1 MALMFPRLARNFVKN
16 GYFPTDEPTLERAL
30 AALAPAESSNGPL
43 CIIDPCAGEGVAI
56 AEAAHALGREQVQAF
71 AVEYEAER
79 ARHARQLVDRCIH
92 GDLMDTLISRQS
104 FGLLWLNP
112 PYGDLSKDT
121 NGNVGYQ
128 GQGRARLEKLFYQK
142 ALPLLQ
148 YGGVLIYI
156 VPHYVLDAELDDP
169 ELTVRHVDL
178 KAWMSQ
184 FYPGDRPGFLFD
196 GIERV
201 VHPAVSVDTLNILLA
216 DREATKSQLAELA
229 LVHETLR
236 IAHEALAKE
245 YATRAANDEQA
256 REPGLR
262 SETTYLNIIGGLLTL
277 LLGNSPSGAAY
288 SSFRSMDA
296 VVSALIAHHEGRPG
310 LSERTLWSKLAQ
322 ARRHLEA
329 SR

>member
-1 MALMFPRLARNFVKN
+1 MPCRS
-16 GYFPTDEPTLERAL
+16 
-30 AALAPAESSNGPL
+30 PA
-43 CIIDPCAGEGVAI
+43 
-56 AEAAHALGREQVQAF
+56 
-71 AVEYEAER
+71 
-79 ARHARQLVDRCIH
+79 
-92 GDLMDTLISRQS
+92 
-104 FGLLWLNP
+104 
-112 PYGDLSKDT
+112 
-121 NGNVGYQ
+121 
-128 GQGRARLEKLFYQK
+128 
-142 ALPLLQ
+142 
-148 YGGVLIYI
+148 
-156 VPHYVLDAELDDP
+156 LDDP

-196 GIERV
+196 GIERA

-216 DREATKSQLAELA
+216 DREAAKSQLAELA

-236 IAHEALAKE
+236 TAHEALAKE
-245 YATRAANDEQA
+245 HATRAANDEQA

>member
-1 MALMFPRLARNFVKN
+1 MPKSSSHAFGAKTYYRPIEAAVRWCGLLRFEQRILEALEQRAMPEPGEFPRW
-16 GYFPTDEPTLERAL
+16 
-30 AALAPAESSNGPL
+30 PL
-43 CIIDPCAGEGVAI
+43 
-56 AEAAHALGREQVQAF
+56 LRL
-71 AVEYEAER
+71 YAER
-79 ARHARQLVDRCIH
+79 IFDALTH
-92 GDLMDTLISRQS
+92 GELP
-104 FGLLWLNP
+104 G
-112 PYGDLSKDT
+112 G
-121 NGNVGYQ
+121 
-128 GQGRARLEKLFYQK
+128 K
-142 ALPLLQ
+142 A
-148 YGGVLIYI
+148 GI
-156 VPHYVLDAELDDP
+156 VLDSQRPALDDP

-184 FYPGDRPGFLFD
+184 FYPGDRPGFLFG
-196 GIERV
+196 GIERA

-216 DREATKSQLAELA
+216 DREAAKSQLAELA

-236 IAHEALAKE
+236 TAHEALAKE
-245 YATRAANDEQA
+245 HATRAANDEQA